1 MYQRFIGD
9 EFRNKIL
16 KKKFAKFFPLER
28 KKLFRTKKLKLLK
41 KFRKCVLL
49 KSKIQAGHLISKS
62 FRCKYCQQSDSCE
75 TQLETVFGKTLRHN
89 WFTLNGLEWIRAE
102 RYRQKIF
109 EPIFYQSVLNGRL
122 WLRTKSFEVNSSL
135 SVSSFV
141 EAVWAVK
148 FCSVDPMVLGS
159 NPTWRVGAS
168 VHFLSSIWS
177 CFEGIKVF
185 KLLDNL
191 HEVFAKTCEW
201 F

>member
-16 KKKFAKFFPLER
+16 KKKFAKFFPLEKK

-109 EPIFYQSVLNGRL
+109 EPIFYQSVLNGGL
-122 WLRTKSFEVNSSL
+122 WLRTFEVKSSRVCQSL
-135 SVSSFV
+135 
-141 EAVWAVK
+141 A
-148 FCSVDPMVLGS
+148 L
-159 NPTWRVGAS
+159 WR
-168 VHFLSSIWS
+168 
-177 CFEGIKVF
+177 
-185 KLLDNL
+185 
-191 HEVFAKTCEW
+191 
-201 F
+201 